1 MGVVMGLTS
10 AEEQVMNYL
19 WKLKKAFFKDLMEQ
33 FPEPKPAIT
42 TVNTLL
48 KRMINK
54 GFIAYRLFGNSREY
68 YPLIDKNDYFSKY
81 INNLIKKFFNNS
93 AGQFASFFTSE
104 TNLSEEEL
112 KNLRELVNMKL
123 KSVTKKGKN

>member
-1 MGVVMGLTS
+1 MGLTS
-10 AEEQVMNYL
+10 AEEQVMNYI
-19 WKLKKAFFKDLMEQ
+19 WKLQKAFFKDLMEQ

-42 TVNTLL
+42 TLNTLL

-68 YPLIDKNDYFSKY
+68 YPLIDKNDYFSKH

-112 KNLRELVNMKL
+112 KNLRQLVNMKL
-123 KSVTKKGKN
+123 MSVKKKGKN